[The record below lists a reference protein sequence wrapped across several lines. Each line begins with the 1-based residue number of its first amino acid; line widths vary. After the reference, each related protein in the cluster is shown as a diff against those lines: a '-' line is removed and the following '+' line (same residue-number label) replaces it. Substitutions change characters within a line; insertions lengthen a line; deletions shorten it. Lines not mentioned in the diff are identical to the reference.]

1 MSSYPFLRGVGSS
14 NRRLSHSPAS
24 RDGKEHNDTPRVIVG
39 RSGLVELRGTANCIA
54 VLAPA
59 ALEIE
64 REVAVGNAIAIAS
77 AAGLADVEA
86 ALDAAWSGPARSS

>member
-1 MSSYPFLRGVGSS
+1 M
-14 NRRLSHSPAS
+14 
-24 RDGKEHNDTPRVIVG
+24 
-39 RSGLVELRGTANCIA
+39 RGTANCIA